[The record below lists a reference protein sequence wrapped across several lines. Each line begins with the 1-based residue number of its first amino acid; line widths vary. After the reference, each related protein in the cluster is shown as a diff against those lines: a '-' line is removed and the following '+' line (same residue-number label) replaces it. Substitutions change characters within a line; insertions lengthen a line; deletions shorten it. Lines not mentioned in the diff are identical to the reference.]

1 MYKYKTITNLAFKK
15 LYFGTNEL
23 KWLSLFKILGSFIF
37 IIVLS
42 IIFVLPLH
50 SSFLSIQHR
59 KKMLRKEI
67 KRKIIAGLEEAEL
80 VKLKFANADLNKK
93 LKWKHSK
100 EFEFNGEMYDIVSSK
115 KTADSTEY
123 LCWWDA
129 EESILNQKL
138 LALVSK
144 KIPDLPGNRELSFQL
159 TNFYKTFYFGDL
171 TVFNKIRNQ
180 RIVNCFT
187 ANCFV
192 SESDKLI
199 SGFQKINSPPPKI

>member
-1 MYKYKTITNLAFKK
+1 
-15 LYFGTNEL
+15 
-23 KWLSLFKILGSFIF
+23 
-37 IIVLS
+37 
-42 IIFVLPLH
+42 
-50 SSFLSIQHR
+50 
-59 KKMLRKEI
+59 MLRKEI
-67 KRKIIAGLEEAEL
+67 KRKMIAGLNEEEL

-93 LKWKHSK
+93 LQWKHSK

-129 EESILNQKL
+129 EESVLNQKL

-159 TNFYKTFYFGDL
+159 TNFYKTFYLGDL
-171 TVFNKIRNQ
+171 TVLNKIRNQ
-180 RIVNCFT
+180 RIVNCSLT
-187 ANCFV
+187 NCFK
-192 SESDKLI
+192 SESNKLI